1 MGGLHP
7 GLRRP
12 ASERRAVVR
21 NLALDLIGAIGVGVT
36 IAFVT
41 ALLPTIARRA
51 GVDPLGLA
59 ALAATPFVGNLLS
72 AFAGRWGPR
81 SAGHLATIRAGGAAA
96 LLVLLVLPVTPVMI
110 AIVFVYWLSLSFSN
124 PFQLRFWGALYPAS
138 LVGRVVGFLGMG
150 RAAAGAL
157 AAFAGGV
164 VADHLGVPSV
174 VIVTAGIG
182 IVSAAAYSGL
192 RATSDERSPKFSA
205 RESIRALRERPVL
218 ARVALAQG
226 FCGGGLIAALPLYA
240 LVHVD
245 RLQLSLSEV
254 GLIGILLSA
263 ATTVSYPIWGT
274 ISDRHGPLA
283 SLRAGGALAVVALV
297 GYAAAPSVAVLWVT
311 AVVLGTSN
319 AAIDVGINAIVSH
332 QTPLSSRSAALAGW
346 NAITGA
352 RGIAAAF
359 LMSTALSLGLVTV
372 TSGLLLCAVAAGIG
386 AVLFARIAPAA
397 PMVETPSEGSDDA
410 AVLAGSLLG
419 EPT

>member
-12 ASERRAVVR
+12 ASDRRAVVR
-21 NLALDLIGAIGVGVT
+21 NLGLDLAGAIGVGVT

-41 ALLPTIARRA
+41 ALLPTIARRG
-51 GVDPLGLA
+51 GVEPLGLA

-81 SAGHLATIRAGGAAA
+81 SATHLATIRAAGAAA
-96 LLVLLVLPVTPVMI
+96 LLVLLVMPAPPVVI
-110 AIVFVYWLSLSFSN
+110 AVVFVYWLSLSFSN
-124 PFQLRFWGALYPAS
+124 PFQLRLWGALYPPS
-138 LVGRVVGFLGMG
+138 VVGRVVGFLGMG

-157 AAFAGGV
+157 AAFAGGI
-164 VADHLGVPSV
+164 VADRLGVPTV
-174 VIVTAGIG
+174 VIVTGAIG
-182 IVSAAAYSGL
+182 VVSAAAYAGL
-192 RATSDERSPKFSA
+192 RARSDERPPKFSA

-218 ARVALAQG
+218 GRVALAQG

-254 GLIGILLSA
+254 GVIGILLSA
-263 ATTVSYPIWGT
+263 ATTVSYPIWGA
-274 ISDRHGPLA
+274 ISDRRGPLA
-283 SLRAGGALAVVALV
+283 SLRAGGALAVAALV
-297 GYAAAPSVAVLWVT
+297 GYALAPSVAILWIT
-311 AVVLGTSN
+311 AIALGTSN
-319 AAIDVGINAIVSH
+319 AAIDVGIAAIVSH
-332 QTPLSSRSAALAGW
+332 QTPLSSRAAALAGW

-359 LMSTALSLGLVTV
+359 LMSAALSLGLVTV
-372 TSGLLLCAVAAGIG
+372 TSGLLLCAVSAAIG
-386 AVLFARIAPAA
+386 AVMFVRIAPTSPAVEAPQGIDEAA
-397 PMVETPSEGSDDA
+397 IV
-410 AVLAGSLLG
+410 AGSLLG